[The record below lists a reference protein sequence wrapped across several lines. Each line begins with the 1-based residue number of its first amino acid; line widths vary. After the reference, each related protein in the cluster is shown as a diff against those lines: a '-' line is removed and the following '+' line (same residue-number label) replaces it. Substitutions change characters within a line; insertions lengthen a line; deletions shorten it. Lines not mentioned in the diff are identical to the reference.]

1 MFRFAMAALVGMS
14 TLSAVAQMTPVGLWK
29 TISDKDGL
37 VTSEV
42 RIVENAGVLSGKVE
56 RILHPD
62 AKPDDKCNLC
72 KDERK
77 DQLQLG
83 MEIIRAAKKAESKDV
98 WEDGNI
104 LDSENGSVYRLKMTP
119 VDGGKK
125 LEIRGYIGA
134 PIFGRTQTWFR
145 VQ

>member
-1 MFRFAMAALVGMS
+1 M
-14 TLSAVAQMTPVGLWK
+14 
-29 TISDKDGL
+29 
-37 VTSEV
+37 
-42 RIVENAGVLSGKVE
+42 E

-104 LDSENGSVYRLKMTP
+104 LDPENGSVYRLKMTP

>member
-104 LDSENGSVYRLKMTP
+104 LDPENGSVYRLKMTP

-134 PIFGRTQTWFR
+134 PIFGHTQTWFR

>member
-1 MFRFAMAALVGMS
+1 MATLVGMS

-104 LDSENGSVYRLKMTP
+104 LDPENGSVYRLKMTP

>member
-1 MFRFAMAALVGMS
+1 MFRFAMATLVGMS

-104 LDSENGSVYRLKMTP
+104 LDPENGSVYRLKMTP

>member
-104 LDSENGSVYRLKMTP
+104 LDPENGSVYRLKMMP

>member
-1 MFRFAMAALVGMS
+1 MFRFAMATLVGMS

-83 MEIIRAAKKAESKDV
+83 MEIIRAAKKAEGKDV

-104 LDSENGSVYRLKMTP
+104 LDPENGSVYRLKMTP

>member
-1 MFRFAMAALVGMS
+1 MFRLATAIVLGMS
-14 TLSAVAQMTPVGLWK
+14 ALSATAQMTPVGLWK

-42 RIVENAGVLSGKVE
+42 RIVETAGVLSGKVE

-62 AKPDDKCNLC
+62 AKPDDKCTLC

-83 MEIIRAAKKAESKDV
+83 MEIIRAAKKAEGKDV
-98 WEDGNI
+98 WEGGNI
-104 LDSENGSVYRLKMTP
+104 LDPENGSVYRLKLAP

-125 LEIRGYIGA
+125 LEVRGYIGA

>member
-104 LDSENGSVYRLKMTP
+104 LDPENGSVYRLKMTP

>member
-1 MFRFAMAALVGMS
+1 MFRFAMATLVGMS

-104 LDSENGSVYRLKMTP
+104 LDPENGSVYRLKMTP

-125 LEIRGYIGA
+125 LEIPGYTVA
-134 PIFGRTQTWFR
+134 PIFGRTQTWFC

>member
-1 MFRFAMAALVGMS
+1 MFRLTTAIVLGMS
-14 TLSAVAQMTPVGLWK
+14 VLSATAQMTPVGLWK

-42 RIVENAGVLSGKVE
+42 RIVESAGVLSGKVE

-62 AKPDDKCNLC
+62 AKPDDKCTLC

-83 MEIIRAAKKAESKDV
+83 MEIIRAAKKAEGKDV
-98 WEDGNI
+98 WEGGNI
-104 LDSENGSVYRLKMTP
+104 LDPENGSVYRLKLAP

-125 LEIRGYIGA
+125 LEVRGYIGA

>member
-1 MFRFAMAALVGMS
+1 MFRFAMATLVGMS

-104 LDSENGSVYRLKMTP
+104 LDPEIGSVYRLKMTP

>member
-1 MFRFAMAALVGMS
+1 MAALVGMS

-104 LDSENGSVYRLKMTP
+104 LDPENGSVYRLKMTP